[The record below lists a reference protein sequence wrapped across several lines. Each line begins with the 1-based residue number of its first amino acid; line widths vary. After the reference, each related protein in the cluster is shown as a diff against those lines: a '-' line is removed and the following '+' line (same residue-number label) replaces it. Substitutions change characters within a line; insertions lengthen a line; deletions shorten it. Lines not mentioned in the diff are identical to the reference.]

1 MIKAENF
8 SYGFSDKELY
18 HKISFTLDD
27 GQHCV
32 LIGSNGTGKTT
43 LAAKADAFFDI
54 VPYLVDPESPYGAS
68 LYGGHPNAEGS
79 KIWADALLPVVKEFL
94 EI

>member
-43 LAAKADAFFDI
+43 LADI
-54 VPYLVDPESPYGAS
+54 IRRPEEYIYDGKLTIEGVGRIGYMSQFAS
-68 LYGGHPNAEGS
+68 REKGQ
-79 KIWADALLPVVKEFL
+79 
-94 EI
+94 EITVLTILAVIF